1 MAATVSGAASCCR
14 SASRFGPCATLFV
27 SLFAAAKRPSRPAHS
42 SSARAAQ
49 GASAQRDGQHINTKG
64 LGESPYMAQD
74 WQRKL
79 VRDPRA
85 PPRIV
90 QQRLPDAGRGGR
102 AGGQRMGQAGQQ
114 VRALAD
120 VGVHARVGAGGRAR
134 EPPQQRRGALPPVRA
149 PARRQQL
156 CEGLPGA
163 SAQEAPPSWEA
174 RGRIGGARH
183 RSAAR
188 PVASPRKARSTSM

>member
-1 MAATVSGAASCCR
+1 
-14 SASRFGPCATLFV
+14 
-27 SLFAAAKRPSRPAHS
+27 
-42 SSARAAQ
+42 
-49 GASAQRDGQHINTKG
+49 
-64 LGESPYMAQD
+64 MAQD

-85 PPRIV
+85 PPRVV

-134 EPPQQRRGALPPVRA
+134 EPPQQRRSALPPRRA
-149 PARRQQL
+149 TARRQQL
-156 CEGLPGA
+156 CERLPGRLSSEGA
-163 SAQEAPPSWEA
+163 TE
-174 RGRIGGARH
+174 RGRREGAQ
-183 RSAAR
+183 AR
-188 PVASPRKARSTSM
+188 PPPQRLHALQPRRAGYGRRA